1 MKVANRLNSKL
12 LKLIIK
18 NMQQDNIFL
27 YKLYF
32 ILFTFSNLIKIMRI
46 SPKLIKLLFT
56 NRLLLFNLWYYA
68 FLQDNGLLRIEKLNE
83 DNTALISF
91 KISSTNSKLNVD
103 INSLS
108 ILSSLP
114 YRMLREIFVRTV
126 KKGHIV
132 VDVGAF
138 IGGYTYLF
146 S

>member
-1 MKVANRLNSKL
+1 
-12 LKLIIK
+12 
-18 NMQQDNIFL
+18 MQQDNIFL